1 MQIFT
6 SREFYDESLEDGHL
20 VTMLRT
26 QYRMHIFTRERERER
41 ERYEKAK
48 SEMGKCKEV
57 LKLEPNIWQW
67 LYKFQDFKM
76 CGSWN
81 ING

>member
-26 QYRMHIFTRERERER
+26 QYRMHIFTRERER